1 MDVKQIYQLVNGAT
15 SEVLGKTDLVAEDL
29 TNIVDVGTE
38 IVNAS
43 AVDNYVK
50 SLVNRIGKVIF
61 VNRPYSGKVPSVL
74 MDGWEFGSVLQ
85 KITAEIPNATENE
98 SWELQNGEEY
108 KQDVFYKPTVSA
120 KFFNSKV
127 TFEVP
132 ISITERQ
139 VKESF
144 GSAAELNGF
153 ISMLYAAVEK
163 SMTIKTDALVMRTI
177 NNMIV
182 TTFENEPQSGEARAI
197 NLLARYNAQFGKQ
210 LTANA
215 AIFDADFVRF
225 ASYTIALFADRFG
238 SISTLFNVGGKDR
251 FTSNDRLHIVLLSE
265 FAKAAQTYLYG
276 DTYHNEFVK
285 LPNAETVP
293 YWQGSGLTYNFADT
307 ARIKTKKTVNNVE
320 QTTELTGI
328 LGVMFDRD
336 ALGVCNLNRRVTTAY
351 NAKAEFFNNFYKFDA
366 GYFNDTNEN
375 FVVFYVASDT
385 TPITVTKSESNA
397 TISGLPSSV
406 TVDSVLKLTATAAEN
421 YEFATAP
428 TLAYTTKDGNTVT
441 TSFVIDSEN
450 EAKATLELNLANT
463 NIDGAEG
470 ITITATGAS
479 V

>member
-15 SEVLGKTDLVAEDL
+15 SEVLGKVDLVAEDL

-85 KITAEIPNATENE
+85 KITAEIPTATENE
-98 SWELQNGEEY
+98 TWELENGEEY

-153 ISMLYAAVEK
+153 ISMIYAAVEK

-182 TTFENEPQSGEARAI
+182 TTFENEPQNGEARAI
-197 NLLARYNAQFGKQ
+197 NLLQRYNTQFHKE

-225 ASYTIALFADRFG
+225 ASYVIALFADRFG
-238 SISTLFNVGGKDR
+238 SISTLFNVGGKAR
-251 FTSNDRLHIVLLSE
+251 FTSTDRLHIVLLSE
-265 FAKAAQTYLYG
+265 FAKAAQTYLYS

-285 LPNAETVP
+285 LPQAETVP
-293 YWQGSGLTYNFADT
+293 YWQGSGKTYAFADT
-307 ARIKTKKTVNNVE
+307 ATIKTSKTVEGVA
-320 QTTELTGI
+320 TTTTHGGI

-375 FVVFYVASDT
+375 FVVFYVA
-385 TPITVTKSESNA
+385 
-397 TISGLPSSV
+397 
-406 TVDSVLKLTATAAEN
+406 
-421 YEFATAP
+421 
-428 TLAYTTKDGNTVT
+428 DG
-441 TSFVIDSEN
+441 E
-450 EAKATLELNLANT
+450 
-463 NIDGAEG
+463 
-470 ITITATGAS
+470 
-479 V
+479 